1 MKKLLFMIIV
11 LSPTATTH
19 ADIFDDLEK
28 EAVLVEKY
36 CVSGEGQV
44 NEEMNT
50 VRNEKTNKI
59 VSQKMERIVYCR
71 NATRHVANDKDKFE
85 VQAEQTDSGL
95 GLLDM
100 SRKPHN
106 CVFADSL
113 LEAMCGQSKY
123 IYLEFLSGAK
133 RKKLPKLYRFIKASS
148 PQDSSVV
155 DSCYPAPP
163 ELSKQNSGKILKCN
177 NFGVAIIRTDE

>member
-1 MKKLLFMIIV
+1 MIIA
-11 LSPTATTH
+11 LSHTATTH
-19 ADIFDDLEK
+19 ADVFDDLEK
-28 EAVLVEKY
+28 EAVLIKKY
-36 CVSGEGQV
+36 CVSGQGQV
-44 NEEMNT
+44 NKEINS
-50 VRNEKTNKI
+50 VRNKRAGEI

-85 VQAEQTDSGL
+85 VQAAQTVGGL

-106 CVFADSL
+106 CVFADSF

-123 IYLEFLSGAK
+123 IYMEFLSGTK
-133 RKKLPKLYRFIKASS
+133 RKKLPKLYRFVKTTS
-148 PQDSSVV
+148 PQDSSII

-163 ELSKQNSGKILKCN
+163 ELSKENGGKILKCN
-177 NFGVAIIRTDE
+177 DFGVALIRSDV